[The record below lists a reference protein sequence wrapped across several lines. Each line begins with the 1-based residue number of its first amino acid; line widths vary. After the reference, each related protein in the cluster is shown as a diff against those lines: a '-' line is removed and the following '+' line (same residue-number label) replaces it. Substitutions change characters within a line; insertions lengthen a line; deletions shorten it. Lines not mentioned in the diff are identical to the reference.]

1 MVRIQDLIETEVTNR
16 SGNSRAQS
24 WAQEVENEQKMN
36 LDNQQSPRSAKQIWE
51 TFTKEKIMKQDQR
64 LLFTDPLIREGIKI
78 AQVDLEE
85 VQEEEKCWNSAVI
98 CKVLG
103 ANPPVSI
110 FEGFVKR
117 VWGHFGVVQ
126 VSELS
131 MGLIMVRFNDEA
143 TRDQVVEVGVV
154 QFDRKLV
161 IVRPWSADLNALN
174 LFWLKWKSR
183 MHHPDSYIILMNLRN
198 SNKFGHTK
206 ANCRHDE
213 IVKMKIEKHQHQQT
227 QKKETKEKA
236 ASNPQQEWEIPKKTV
251 PVSTTSQP
259 GSPKE
264 MAESSNNSF
273 NLLRD
278 EAYEIEA
285 HYQEV

>member
-1 MVRIQDLIETEVTNR
+1 MYRRKLVTRLPVEDVLAGIKGETEEVDESHSTKGLNLIVKMVRIQDLIETEVTNR

-174 LFWLKWKSR
+174 LVR
-183 MHHPDSYIILMNLRN
+183 
-198 SNKFGHTK
+198 
-206 ANCRHDE
+206 
-213 IVKMKIEKHQHQQT
+213 
-227 QKKETKEKA
+227 
-236 ASNPQQEWEIPKKTV
+236 TV
-251 PVSTTSQP
+251 PLWIRLH
-259 GSPKE
+259 
-264 MAESSNNSF
+264 
-273 NLLRD
+273 NLGL
-278 EAYEIEA
+278 
-285 HYQEV
+285 Q